1 MTDSK
6 RRDRIVTT
14 SVIVTIVAVGVV
26 VASFIPTQESDTA
39 GDEAAA
45 PTPEIVTE
53 PVDYPVTIPG
63 CDEVEPPARGEPEL
77 RLSAVTEAQS
87 TYDNPAF
94 PWLTTSK
101 AASMSEAVRTAL
113 PSDVDIV
120 LAAPSQSLTFAPVQD
135 FGDSGFDPVSNAT
148 AELTRDGAT
157 AYVSLGVGP
166 SESGVPPCVAGSLDR
181 RDTEADG
188 TVIDSDD
195 SWYEIDGARTYSRS
209 AIAYHSDGTRVSVY
223 MSAGA
228 SSTLPLEQDEVARI
242 AALPD
247 LAVSV
252 PPSSDTP
259 ELQRDCSIYSSDDGT
274 VRDIRPEAVAA
285 ANAAFTAS
293 WATLPSAPVLDRPIG
308 SMIPAGFS
316 SGICSDLAVVGSTI
330 RLAVSV
336 VGGQPLPT
344 APDPYDPSHYGQ
356 LPETRTLPDGSVIQV
371 LDADITHMMTSEEGT
386 GLLSRSV
393 TVTRPSGVQVSARS
407 TVEVTANGRAPLTL
421 PEPLPVDV
429 LDALANTPIEQWP

>member
-1 MTDSK
+1 MADSK
-6 RRDRIVTT
+6 RLDRIMTT

-26 VASFIPTQESDTA
+26 VASFIPTQEGDTA
-39 GDEAAA
+39 SGDAAA

-63 CDEVEPPARGEPEL
+63 CDVVEPPEEGGEEL
-77 RLSAVTEAQS
+77 FFSITSEGER

-101 AASMSEAVRTAL
+101 AAAMSEAVRAAL
-113 PSDVDIV
+113 PPDVEIV
-120 LAAPSQSLTFAPVQD
+120 LAPPSQSLNFTPVQD

-157 AYVSLGVGP
+157 AYASLGVGP
-166 SESGVPPCVAGSLDR
+166 SDSGVPPCVAGSLDR
-181 RDTEADG
+181 RDTEVNG
-188 TVIDSDD
+188 TVIDSND

-209 AIAYHSDGTRVSVY
+209 ATAYHTDGTRVSVY

-228 SSTLPLEQDEVARI
+228 SSIMPLEQDEAARI

-252 PPSSDTP
+252 SPPSDTP
-259 ELQRDCSIYSSDDGT
+259 ALQRDCSIYPSDDGA

-293 WATLPSAPVLDRPIG
+293 WVTLPDAPVLDRPIG
-308 SMIPAGFS
+308 SMIPAGFG

-356 LPETRTLPDGSVIQV
+356 IPETRTLPDGSVIQI
-371 LDADITHMMTSEEGT
+371 LDADITQMMTSEDGT

-393 TVTRPSGVQVSARS
+393 TVTRPSGVQVSAQS
-407 TVEVTANGRAPLTL
+407 TVEVTANGSAPLTL

-429 LDALANTPIEQWP
+429 LDAVANTPIEQWP